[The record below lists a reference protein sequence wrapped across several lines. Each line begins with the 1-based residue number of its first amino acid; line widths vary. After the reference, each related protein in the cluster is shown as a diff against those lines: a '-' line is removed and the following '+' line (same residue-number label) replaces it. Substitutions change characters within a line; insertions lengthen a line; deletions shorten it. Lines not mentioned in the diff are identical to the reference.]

1 MKKISIKSILFFFSF
16 LLVFAQLEASDI
28 KLAVLKYG
36 TVNWE
41 LNVIKEHKLDE
52 KYGIKLDI
60 TYLTNKNASAIALM
74 SDAVDMIVTDWIW
87 VSRQR
92 DNGEKFSLIP
102 YSTAAG
108 ALMVPKDSIV
118 NSINDLKDAQI
129 GIAGGSID
137 KSWILIR
144 AYTIKEFGYD
154 IGEYINP
161 AYAAPPLINGM
172 IAKGELDGALNYW
185 NYTARLKALGFKN
198 IISVTDVLPTL
209 GIGKSLPLIG
219 YVFREEWAQKNAK
232 TIEGFLSA
240 SQEAREI
247 LNNSEDEWERIRKI
261 TGAKN
266 TATLEALK
274 KEFRE
279 GIPNK
284 DTSTYVQPIKNAF
297 KILAKIGGKD
307 LVGKSKTL
315 SDGVIWTK

>member
-1 MKKISIKSILFFFSF
+1 MRKILYIIFLFLILCLNKSK
-16 LLVFAQLEASDI
+16 AEDI

-41 LNVIKEHKLDE
+41 LNVIKEHELDK
-52 KYGIKLDI
+52 KYGINIDI

-74 SDAVDMIVTDWIW
+74 SNAVDMIVTDWIW

-108 ALMVPKDSIV
+108 ALMVPKDSNV

-144 AYTIKEFGYD
+144 AYTMKKFGYD
-154 IGEYINP
+154 IGEYISP

-172 IAKGELDGALNYW
+172 ITKGELDGALNYW

-209 GIGKSLPLIG
+209 GIGESLPLIG
-219 YVFREEWAQKNAK
+219 YVFREEWAQNNPKA
-232 TIEGFLSA
+232 IEGFLSA

-247 LNNSEDEWERIRKI
+247 LNASEDEWERIRKI

-266 TATLEALK
+266 TATLDALK
-274 KEFRE
+274 KGFRE
-279 GIPNK
+279 GIPDKN
-284 DTSTYVQPIKNAF
+284 TTTYVQSIKNAF

-307 LVGKSKTL
+307 LVGNSKTL
-315 SDGVIWTK
+315 SDGVIWIK